1 MHVVRGNHT
10 DGIDL
15 VSLADMKEFLR
26 VDHSDEDTTITA
38 LLDTAVAWAED
49 YTNRLFHPN
58 GSADFYLS
66 RWRPACL
73 AFGPVTAIDAVK
85 YDVPGATYTLD
96 ASKYYYETAHDGSM
110 MIYFHDVPDLEEYN
124 AHPVKIECTVGLAPQ
139 ENVKHA
145 VRMLV
150 AHWYENR
157 RAVVMGTNPVE
168 VPIAVEA
175 LLNSERII
183 DLRQ

>member
-10 DGIDL
+10 DGVDL

-96 ASKYYYETAHDGSM
+96 ASKYYYETAVEGEP
-110 MIYFHDVPDLEEYN
+110 IWDVVARWLK
-124 AHPVKIECTVGLAPQ
+124 AQGRVQG
-139 ENVKHA
+139 
-145 VRMLV
+145 VR
-150 AHWYENR
+150 ANQPE
-157 RAVVMGTNPVE
+157 VMGLQNNQG
-168 VPIAVEA
+168 IA
-175 LLNSERII
+175 
-183 DLRQ
+183 